1 VEVLV
6 WSVVAAAVV
15 ALLVVDLVVFSRD
28 AHEVSTREAAVWSG
42 VWLAIGLG
50 FALVVWGLEDAHHA
64 GGYLAGYLIER
75 SLSVD
80 NVFVFA
86 ILLTFFAVPAASR
99 GRVLFFGVLG
109 ALVLRGGFIVA
120 GAALLDTFHWI
131 EYVFGAFLLVTA
143 WRMFRGRAGSPHVER
158 NPIVRG
164 VRRLVPTTSGYH
176 GGALVAREGGRLRA
190 TPMVVVLLAVAL
202 VDVVFAVDSIPA
214 IFAVTRDP
222 FLVFAANAFAVLG
235 MRALYFLLA
244 GMLDRFGQ
252 LKVGLAAVLAL
263 VGVKMLIADVYE
275 IPVWASLA
283 AIVLIL
289 GGSIVASLISP
300 TSVAKGVT
308 GAATRDG
315 AEVDRQEYPADRG
328 EPGRGGAPGDR
339 SGDARDPGSRLRRD
353 HRGSPGPGN
362 RVRMGAAGPRE
373 GQG

>member
-1 VEVLV
+1 
-6 WSVVAAAVV
+6 
-15 ALLVVDLVVFSRD
+15 
-28 AHEVSTREAAVWSG
+28 
-42 VWLAIGLG
+42 
-50 FALVVWGLEDAHHA
+50 
-64 GGYLAGYLIER
+64 
-75 SLSVD
+75 
-80 NVFVFA
+80 
-86 ILLTFFAVPAASR
+86 
-99 GRVLFFGVLG
+99 
-109 ALVLRGGFIVA
+109 
-120 GAALLDTFHWI
+120 
-131 EYVFGAFLLVTA
+131 
-143 WRMFRGRAGSPHVER
+143 
-158 NPIVRG
+158 
-164 VRRLVPTTSGYH
+164 
-176 GGALVAREGGRLRA
+176 
-190 TPMVVVLLAVAL
+190 MVVVLLAVAL

-315 AEVDRQEYPADRG
+315 AEVDRQEHPADRG

>member
-1 VEVLV
+1 V

-143 WRMFRGRAGSPHVER
+143 WRMFRGRAESPHVER

-315 AEVDRQEYPADRG
+315 AEVDRQEHPADRG